1 MRATN
6 PVHHPCQCASPCAL
20 VRVGGVKGLVHAGEL
35 SAVTSSVRA
44 LQADIEAIDSRLTKR
59 FDSAEAKMLEIQA
72 ATEVL
77 EDQEVTA
84 ATAACNV
91 MGALEVQAAHCA
103 ALAAE
108 TDRVQGM
115 LRQLEHQ
122 ESALLHQACWR
133 DAPGRYRAVTRQPP
147 RLACPSL
154 HPRLRTTCECKCRC
168 LVFSAYLS
176 FYGMRAVSASG
187 CDVCGSAL
195 VAQAALQDIEHE
207 HLTLMAQL
215 LSADKGSGTTDIP
228 RLAKLLT
235 FDEWRNHRSRA
246 GGGRG
251 SSETGHGMTSVE
263 KARAVREARL
273 ARDRDRAAASRASAE
288 RPRQLEQATKDAQ
301 RLQEVG
307 LVPSA
312 ASSCSHV
319 PHIHPI
325 VPHRTVT

>member
-1 MRATN
+1 MGR
-6 PVHHPCQCASPCAL
+6 
-20 VRVGGVKGLVHAGEL
+20 VHAGEL

-59 FDSAEAKMLEIQA
+59 FDSADAKMLEIQA

-77 EDQEVTA
+77 QDQEVTA

-168 LVFSAYLS
+168 PSSLRISLS
-176 FYGMRAVSASG
+176 TECVRSLRQVVMCV
-187 CDVCGSAL
+187 V
-195 VAQAALQDIEHE
+195 
-207 HLTLMAQL
+207 
-215 LSADKGSGTTDIP
+215 P
-228 RLAKLLT
+228 R
-235 FDEWRNHRSRA
+235 WWH
-246 GGGRG
+246 
-251 SSETGHGMTSVE
+251 
-263 KARAVREARL
+263 
-273 ARDRDRAAASRASAE
+273 
-288 RPRQLEQATKDAQ
+288 RPRCKI
-301 RLQEVG
+301 
-307 LVPSA
+307 
-312 ASSCSHV
+312 SSTS
-319 PHIHPI
+319 
-325 VPHRTVT
+325 T

>member
-1 MRATN
+1 M
-6 PVHHPCQCASPCAL
+6 
-20 VRVGGVKGLVHAGEL
+20 
-35 SAVTSSVRA
+35 
-44 LQADIEAIDSRLTKR
+44 
-59 FDSAEAKMLEIQA
+59 
-72 ATEVL
+72 
-77 EDQEVTA
+77 
-84 ATAACNV
+84 
-91 MGALEVQAAHCA
+91 
-103 ALAAE
+103 
-108 TDRVQGM
+108 
-115 LRQLEHQ
+115 
-122 ESALLHQACWR
+122 
-133 DAPGRYRAVTRQPP
+133 
-147 RLACPSL
+147 SL
-154 HPRLRTTCECKCRC
+154 P
-168 LVFSAYLS
+168 VFSAYLS

-187 CDVCGSAL
+187 CDVCGCAL

-235 FDEWRNHRSRA
+235 FDEWRNQRSRA

-251 SSETGHGMTSVE
+251 SSEAGHGMTSVE

-288 RPRQLEQATKDAQ
+288 RPRQLEQATNDAQ
-301 RLQEVG
+301 PLQEVG